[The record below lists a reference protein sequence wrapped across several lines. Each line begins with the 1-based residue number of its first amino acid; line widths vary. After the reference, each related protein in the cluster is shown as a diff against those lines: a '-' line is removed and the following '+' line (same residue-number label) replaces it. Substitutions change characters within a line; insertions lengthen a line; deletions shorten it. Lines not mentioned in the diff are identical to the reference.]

1 MGPFSDSLA
10 GQSGAMKVA
19 KKVPHLAVK
28 NGRFYFRMRV
38 PLALVPAFGSEV
50 SKALGD
56 VTKAQAEVKARELGA
71 EHAARFLH
79 EKHRMGLAASPP
91 VPPAAP
97 AQLRHATGEA
107 AGSIARAASR
117 DMLARDEAIRISG
130 MRSDLGAWWR
140 SELSD
145 LDDVITA
152 ALSDGDM
159 RGLWHDFIKPS
170 RRTGSR
176 CQRTATNGGR
186 SCIAG
191 PWSRRRPW
199 RVGHRGHLRAS
210 VGFALT
216 NLVSCPTING
226 HK

>member
-1 MGPFSDSLA
+1 M
-10 GQSGAMKVA
+10 A
-19 KKVPHLAVK
+19 KKVPHLTVK
-28 NGRFYFRMRV
+28 NGRFYFRMHV
-38 PLALVPAFGSEV
+38 PLALVTEFGAEV
-50 SKALGD
+50 SQALGD

-71 EHAARFLH
+71 EYSARILQQ
-79 EKHRMGLAASPP
+79 KHRIMGLAASPP
-91 VPPAAP
+91 VPPAASARLGP
-97 AQLRHATGEA
+97 ATHDAV
-107 AGSIARAASR
+107 GSIARAASR
-117 DMLARDEAIRISG
+117 DMLARDEAIRITG

-145 LDDVITA
+145 LDDVITT